1 MAHTGFEPV
10 ISALRG
16 RCPSPLDE
24 CANDN
29 RDFIT
34 LSLVH
39 KTNCSIIYE
48 AKTLPSGVVVA
59 LVTLDHA
66 TLVRI
71 QARQPITSPTRAK
84 LLGHKILV
92 LDDPV
97 QSMDEE
103 HFKTFARDLIS
114 KVLNQGF
121 QVILLTHNDTFAR
134 DVSHFHYDRPDY
146 VTMSIRHS
154 RSAGSVVE
162 EGNRR
167 VAERLKLSEHRLD
180 QGHFDEAWKY
190 IRFAIERLYTIS
202 YAKYG
207 TVTSFRPESWQ
218 HQSAEYMWNSG
229 SGEVILSR
237 LPDSENRLK
246 DILDMTAGAAH
257 DTQSKGETDI
267 RDSLTFLR
275 KVLNDLKVGG

>member
-1 MAHTGFEPV
+1 M
-10 ISALRG
+10 
-16 RCPSPLDE
+16 
-24 CANDN
+24 
-29 RDFIT
+29 
-34 LSLVH
+34 
-39 KTNCSIIYE
+39 
-48 AKTLPSGVVVA
+48 
-59 LVTLDHA
+59 
-66 TLVRI
+66 
-71 QARQPITSPTRAK
+71 
-84 LLGHKILV
+84 LGHKILV

-97 QSMDEE
+97 QSMDED
-103 HFKTFARDLIS
+103 HFKTFARDLIPS
-114 KVLNQGF
+114 VLEQGF
-121 QVILLTHNDTFAR
+121 QVILLTHNDAFAR

-154 RSAGSVVE
+154 RSEGSVVE

-167 VAERLKLSEHRLD
+167 VAERLTLAEHNLD

-207 TVTSFRPESWQ
+207 PASFKAESWQ
-218 HQSAEYMWNSG
+218 HQTAESMWNSG
-229 SGEVILSR
+229 AREVILSR

-246 DILDMTAGAAH
+246 DILNMTAVGVH